1 MKKNNNLEALRAIAA
16 IYVFFHHTL
25 YNFEILEK
33 GSIIWRLFS
42 FGQEAVIIFFLLSGY
57 VITLSMY
64 KNNYGFI
71 TYFKH
76 RLLRIYSVVFIAYLV
91 SFVTYILILKN
102 PFPEFETII
111 FNLFMLQDKVS
122 FNLGNFAIE
131 PIFNNQPLWSL
142 TYEWWFYMIFFIHY
156 KFAINFSINKNIL
169 LAFIISSVG
178 ISSYYFIPNQFSSI
192 LIYYYM
198 WFSGGVLYY
207 IYKNETIYTKEKF
220 YLLFG
225 FIGLILFYSL
235 LFIVKSEYIASVVFP
250 HIKLRHYISALLFV
264 FILFIFYKPISFIL
278 KKRFIEKILLFF
290 IKLAPIS
297 FSIYAI
303 HYPIMEVFETIEIN
317 KLLKLILTLV
327 ITLFFAYLAEI
338 KLYKYLRR
346 RYL

>member
-33 GSIIWRLFS
+33 GSILWRLFS

-57 VITLSMY
+57 VITLSMD

-76 RLLRIYSVVFIAYLV
+76 RFLRIYSVVFIAYLV

-111 FNLFMLQDKVS
+111 FNLFMLQDKIS
-122 FNLGNFAIE
+122 FNLGDFAVE

-142 TYEWWFYMIFFIHY
+142 SYEWWFYMVFFIHY
-156 KFAINFSINKNIL
+156 KLAINFSINKNII
-169 LAFIISSVG
+169 LAFIISIVG
-178 ISSYYFIPNQFSSI
+178 MTSYYFIPNQFSSI

-207 IYKNETIYTKEKF
+207 IYKNENTYTKEKI
-220 YLLFG
+220 LLLIG
-225 FIGLILFYSL
+225 FIGLILLYSL
-235 LFIVKSEYIASVVFP
+235 LFIIKSEYIASVVFP
-250 HIKLRHYISALLFV
+250 YIKLRHYISALLFV
-264 FILFIFYKPISFIL
+264 LILFIFYRPISFIL
-278 KKRFIEKILLFF
+278 EKIFIEKILLFF

-317 KLLKLILTLV
+317 KMLKLILTLLL
-327 ITLFFAYLAEI
+327 TLFFAYLAEI

>member
-25 YNFEILEK
+25 YNFEILDK
-33 GSIIWRLFS
+33 SSILWRLFS

-57 VITLSMY
+57 VITLSMD
-64 KNNYGFI
+64 KNNYTFK

-91 SFVTYILILKN
+91 SFVTYVLILKN
-102 PFPEFETII
+102 PFPEFKTTI
-111 FNLFMLQDKVS
+111 FNLFMLQDKIS

-156 KFAINFSINKNIL
+156 KLAINFTINKNII
-169 LAFIISSVG
+169 LAFSVSIVG
-178 ISSYYFIPNQFSSI
+178 ISSYYFVPNQFSSI

-207 IYKNETIYTKEKF
+207 IYKTENIYTKEKI
-220 YLLFG
+220 LLLIG

-235 LFIVKSEYIASVVFP
+235 LFIIKSEYVASVVFP
-250 HIKLRHYISALLFV
+250 YIKLRHYISALLFV
-264 FILFIFYKPISFIL
+264 LILFIFFKYICYIL
-278 KKRFIEKILLFF
+278 EKQFIEKILIVF
-290 IKLAPIS
+290 IRIAPIS

-303 HYPIMEVFETIEIN
+303 HYPIMEVFESIEMNRIL
-317 KLLKLILTLV
+317 KLTLTLILTL
-327 ITLFFAYLAEI
+327 IFAYLAEV

>member
-1 MKKNNNLEALRAIAA
+1 MKKNYNLEALRAIAA

-33 GSIIWRLFS
+33 GSILWRLFS

-57 VITLSMY
+57 VITLSMD
-64 KNNYGFI
+64 KNNYTFK

-76 RLLRIYSVVFIAYLV
+76 RFLRIYSVVFIAYIV
-91 SFVTYILILKN
+91 SFVSYILILKN
-102 PFPEFETII
+102 PFPEFKTII

-122 FNLGNFAIE
+122 FNLGNFAVE

-142 TYEWWFYMIFFIHY
+142 TYEWWFYMIFFIHF
-156 KFAINFSINKNIL
+156 KLAINFSINKNII
-169 LAFIISSVG
+169 LAFVISLIG
-178 ISSYYFIPNQFSSI
+178 MISYYFIPNQFSSI

-207 IYKNETIYTKEKF
+207 IYKGENMLKKEMF
-220 YLLFG
+220 LLLVG
-225 FIGLILFYSL
+225 FTGLILFYSL
-235 LFIVKSEYIASVVFP
+235 LFIIKSEYVASVVFP
-250 HIKLRHYISALLFV
+250 YIKLRHYISALLFIL
-264 FILFIFYKPISFIL
+264 ILFVFFKYICYIL
-278 KKRFIEKILLFF
+278 EKNFIEKTLMIF
-290 IKLAPIS
+290 IKIAPIS

-317 KLLKLILTLV
+317 KMLKLILTL
-327 ITLFFAYLAEI
+327 ILTLIFAYLAEV

-346 RYL
+346 RFL